1 MLCTEMA
8 KKNREDAQT
17 ASPRIRAL
25 YVNSLPVDQ
34 GKTCRKV
41 SSMVKTDRS
50 FIFTMA
56 FSLACGTRPG
66 SFAGCRL
73 VSLVSVI

>member
-1 MLCTEMA
+1 MIGA
-8 KKNREDAQT
+8 VGRN
-17 ASPRIRAL
+17 AL
-25 YVNSLPVDQ
+25 LDQ
-34 GKTCRKV
+34 RCRKV